1 MLPVLL
7 FPQFDPVLVHLGPLA
22 IRWYAL
28 SYIVGIVLGVSLLRR
43 LVPLAPRAA
52 TTEQADDFL
61 GWVTLGVL
69 LGGRLGYVLFYQPGY
84 YLTHPLSI
92 LQVWKGGMSFHG
104 GALGVIVAMAL
115 FAWRNKINFLA
126 FADRVTVAVPVG
138 LGLGRIAN
146 FINGELWGRE
156 APASLPWAMIFPN
169 AGPVPRHP
177 SELYE
182 ALTEGLLLF
191 SVMFLVSRRQSVRE
205 RPGFLAGLFL
215 AGYACARSFCEFF
228 REPDAFLGFLP
239 GGVTMGQVL
248 CIPML
253 AAGVALMLHAR
264 RSPVYT
270 GLPDPAPASD
280 AGA

>member
-115 FAWRNKINFLA
+115 FTWRNKINFLA

-169 AGPVPRHP
+169 AGSIPRHP

-248 CIPML
+248 CVPML

-270 GLPDPAPASD
+270 GLPDPAPAPD